1 MVENV
6 LITEAGGDPSAG
18 YESKPTLDL
27 VELMNTVDA
36 TVPSAVAAAA
46 PAIAEAVDA
55 TAARLRAGGRLVY
68 VGAGSSGRI
77 AALDASECEA
87 TFSTPPGMVVALVA
101 GGESAPALVQAAAED
116 DRDTGAADVEALVD
130 RRYRRRRRD
139 QRKRVDAVRARSAR
153 GRSARQVRS
162 RRVSCATP
170 QLEARRSIV
179 AHEIA
184 VVVGPEFL
192 AGSTRLKAGTAQKLV
207 LNTISTISMIRLG
220 KTYGNLMVDV
230 VAANEKLQERVR
242 RIVAAAS
249 GASAT
254 DVDDAIA
261 DADGDARVAIVM
273 LLARVDAQEA
283 RRRLDEFREKHR
295 RRARGHVVRL
305 GVEAALVD
313 GTLVA
318 GDVEI
323 LGGRVAGF
331 GLASPNGRG
340 IAVPGFVDLQVNG
353 FAGVDFLTADTDGYR
368 QAGEALLETGVTAY
382 LPTFITSPEE
392 QLLAALREVPAE
404 TDGPRVLGAHLEGP
418 FLSALRLGIHPAAAR
433 CNPDLDLLERLLD
446 AGPVRLV
453 TLAPE
458 LPGASKVIE
467 RLSRREIAISGGHS
481 DATAEQANI
490 AFDLGVRSVTH
501 LFNAMR
507 PFHHRDPGIAGAALA
522 RPDVVVQLILDWV
535 HVAPVTA
542 AMVWQAAQGRV
553 ALVTDAM
560 SGAGIADGAYRLG
573 DLDVEVQ

>member
-36 TVPSAVAAAA
+36 TVPSAVAAVA

-116 DRDTGAADVEALVD
+116 DRDTGAADVEALTIGTA
-130 RRYRRRRRD
+130 
-139 QRKRVDAVRARSAR
+139 DAVVGVSASGSTPYVLGALAAARRAQARSRVCGVDPAAR
-153 GRSARQVRS
+153 SSAV
-162 RRVSCATP
+162 
-170 QLEARRSIV
+170 IV

-230 VAANEKLQERVR
+230 VAANEKLQDRVR

-283 RRRLDEFREKHR
+283 RRRLD
-295 RRARGHVVRL
+295 GS
-305 GVEAALVD
+305 
-313 GTLVA
+313 
-318 GDVEI
+318 
-323 LGGRVAGF
+323 GR
-331 GLASPNGRG
+331 S
-340 IAVPGFVDLQVNG
+340 
-353 FAGVDFLTADTDGYR
+353 
-368 QAGEALLETGVTAY
+368 
-382 LPTFITSPEE
+382 
-392 QLLAALREVPAE
+392 
-404 TDGPRVLGAHLEGP
+404 
-418 FLSALRLGIHPAAAR
+418 
-433 CNPDLDLLERLLD
+433 
-446 AGPVRLV
+446 
-453 TLAPE
+453 
-458 LPGASKVIE
+458 
-467 RLSRREIAISGGHS
+467 
-481 DATAEQANI
+481 
-490 AFDLGVRSVTH
+490 
-501 LFNAMR
+501 
-507 PFHHRDPGIAGAALA
+507 
-522 RPDVVVQLILDWV
+522 
-535 HVAPVTA
+535 
-542 AMVWQAAQGRV
+542 
-553 ALVTDAM
+553 
-560 SGAGIADGAYRLG
+560 IADAL
-573 DLDVEVQ
+573 EATS